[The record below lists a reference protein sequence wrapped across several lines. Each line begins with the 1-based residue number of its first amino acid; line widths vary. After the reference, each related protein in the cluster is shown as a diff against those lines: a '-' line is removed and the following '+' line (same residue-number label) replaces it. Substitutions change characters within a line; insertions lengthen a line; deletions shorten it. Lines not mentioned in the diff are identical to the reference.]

1 MKGVVTMKVKA
12 LKTTAAI
19 CVIGA
24 AMWVGSNFAAT
35 AEGEGANVTPGSV
48 EDPVVTK
55 SYVDQKIAALGGT
68 DKGNNTTKPST
79 KPDTVGDKDSEST
92 GIDIV
97 LLKAGQTLMMQDG
110 AEAIV
115 RIGKAVAFS
124 PDANGIA
131 DVTDGIDIKSG
142 SKVPNNHLVIFP
154 RGGRGIMP
162 DPAQSNGLT
171 VMVRGGYEVK
181 ASK

>member
-1 MKGVVTMKVKA
+1 MKGVLMMKSKA

-55 SYVDQKIAALGGT
+55 SYVDQKIAAIGGT
-68 DKGNNTTKPST
+68 NPNSNTNPTKPSAGEET
-79 KPDTVGDKDSEST
+79 DSESS

-97 LLKAGQTLMMQDG
+97 LVKAGQTLMMQDG
-110 AEAIV
+110 SEAIV
-115 RIGKAVAFS
+115 RVGKAVAFS
-124 PDANGIA
+124 SDTNGIA

-162 DPAQSNGLT
+162 DPTQTNGLT

>member
-1 MKGVVTMKVKA
+1 MMKAKA

-55 SYVDQKIAALGGT
+55 SYVDQKIATLGGT
-68 DKGNNTTKPST
+68 DKGNTTNPST
-79 KPDTVGDKDSEST
+79 KPDPAVDKDSEST

-97 LLKAGQTLMMQDG
+97 LVKAGQTLMMQDG
-110 AEAIV
+110 SEAIV
-115 RIGKAVAFS
+115 RVGKAVAFS

-131 DVTDGIDIKSG
+131 DVTDGVDIKSG
-142 SKVPNNHLVIFP
+142 SKVPTNHLIIFP
-154 RGGRGIMP
+154 RGGRGITP

-171 VMVRGGYEVK
+171 VMVRGAYEVK